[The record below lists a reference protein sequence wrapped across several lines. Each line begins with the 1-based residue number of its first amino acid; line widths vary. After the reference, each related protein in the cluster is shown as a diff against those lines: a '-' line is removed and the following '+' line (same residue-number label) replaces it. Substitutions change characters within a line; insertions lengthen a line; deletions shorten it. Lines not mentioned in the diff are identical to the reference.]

1 LLDGPRP
8 AGAATAPDQA
18 LAERLR
24 RRDGSALAALYD
36 QYGSM
41 VYAIALRIVRVGA
54 DAEEVTQEVFLYAW
68 EKAAL
73 FDSTR
78 GTLLAWLATKA
89 RSRAIDRLRQHK
101 SQERREDALARS
113 LEPLAALSAPRSGPE
128 HEFALAEARHVVR
141 RALDQLPP
149 AERETIEI
157 AYFEGLSQSEIAART
172 NTPLGTVKTR
182 MRQGL
187 LRLRA
192 AMGPLLAEESAS

>member
-1 LLDGPRP
+1 MP
-8 AGAATAPDQA
+8 ATAPDQA

-24 RRDGSALAALYD
+24 SRDGSALAALYD
-36 QYGSM
+36 LYGGV
-41 VYAIALRIVRVGA
+41 VYAIALRIVRSGA

-73 FDSTR
+73 FDSNR
-78 GTLLAWLATKA
+78 GTLLAWLSTKA
-89 RSRAIDRLRQHK
+89 RSRAIDRLRQHR
-101 SQERREDALARS
+101 SQERREEALAR
-113 LEPLAALSAPRSGPE
+113 EPLTALPAPRSGPE
-128 HEFALAEARHVVR
+128 HDLSLAEARRVVR
-141 RALDQLPP
+141 RALDHLPQ

-187 LRLRA
+187 LRMRA
-192 AMGPLLAEESAS
+192 AMGPLLAEESPS